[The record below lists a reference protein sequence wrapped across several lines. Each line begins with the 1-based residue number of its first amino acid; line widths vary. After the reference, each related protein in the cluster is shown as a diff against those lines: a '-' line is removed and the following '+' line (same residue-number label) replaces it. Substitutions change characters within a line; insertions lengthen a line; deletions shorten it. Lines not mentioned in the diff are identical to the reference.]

1 MNLKNMS
8 RKHLPNPEKYDFRDT
23 HYVNGIPWPRLPKG
37 EFDKVPLQE
46 EYRMYSMDYL
56 DTPEALPIFEK
67 QADIIME
74 HGYEGIVDVGCR
86 HGPINEIL
94 YYRGYTDY
102 QYFGFDTSPEPIKY
116 AQETWQEFPNI
127 EYAVGSFW
135 DRLSVGFD
143 VDCIIW
149 SGVLLY
155 EPERHLELFTDM
167 HKFYNCYGAII
178 QEPKKNQHPECW
190 REDLELNTIE
200 DQLYRYMCFNTKFYN
215 IDVPI
220 FGGRRTIVDG
230 RL

>member
-1 MNLKNMS
+1 M
-8 RKHLPNPEKYDFRDT
+8 RKHLPNPDKYDFRET
-23 HYVNGIPWPRLPKG
+23 HRVNGVPWPRLPKG

-56 DTPEALPIFEK
+56 DTPEAKPIFEK

-74 HGYEGIVDVGCR
+74 HGYEGIVDIGCR

-102 QYFGFDTSPEPIKY
+102 QYFGFDTSPEPIGY
-116 AQETWQEFPNI
+116 GQETWQEFPNI
-127 EYAVGSFW
+127 EYAIGSFR

-155 EPERHLELFTDM
+155 EPENHLELFTDM
-167 HKFYNCYGAII
+167 HKFYNAPCSYYTRAKEKSKG
-178 QEPKKNQHPECW
+178 
-190 REDLELNTIE
+190 
-200 DQLYRYMCFNTKFYN
+200 
-215 IDVPI
+215 
-220 FGGRRTIVDG
+220 
-230 RL
+230 